1 MKEAPLAAPFDEDG
15 LCRLTERVAAKHAG
29 RVRAVVESMNGAR
42 FVHDTLEAQGWD
54 VLVADART
62 SASAEGRLTPA
73 YAPQCGSLRG
83 GSRQCSCSS
92 RAGVCRRALR
102 ALALGSKQSSGTP
115 LPARISQTFSEI
127 TSLGDTVN
135 PASLSAETA
144 PVSTTRRSSAASQLS

>member
-1 MKEAPLAAPFDEDG
+1 MLHVGLDLSRKRVDVCLISDRGELVDELAAPFDEDG

-29 RVRAVVESMNGAR
+29 RVHAVVESMNGAR

-62 SASAEGRLTPA
+62 SASAEGKFTPA

-92 RAGVCRRALR
+92 IALVSR
-102 ALALGSKQSSGTP
+102 GA
-115 LPARISQTFSEI
+115 
-127 TSLGDTVN
+127 
-135 PASLSAETA
+135 AETA
-144 PVSTTRRSSAASQLS
+144 AWPRMRKRGGRVQPEPVRGLFVGG